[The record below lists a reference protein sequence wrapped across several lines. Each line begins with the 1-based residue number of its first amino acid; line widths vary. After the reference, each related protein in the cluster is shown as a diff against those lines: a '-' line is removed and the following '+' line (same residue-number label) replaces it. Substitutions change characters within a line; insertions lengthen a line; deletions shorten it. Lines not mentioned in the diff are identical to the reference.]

1 MFIPNLDLIKAQQA
15 ELHRQAAE
23 YRLVQSLKKSR
34 QWFSVIVTALGKM
47 LITSG
52 QQIVNRYQPAH
63 TLALSKGD

>member
-1 MFIPNLDLIKAQQA
+1 MFYTNLDIIKAQQA

-23 YRLVQSLKKSR
+23 YRLAQSLKKPN
-34 QWFSVIVTALGKM
+34 QWVPVIITAFGKV

-63 TLALSKGD
+63 